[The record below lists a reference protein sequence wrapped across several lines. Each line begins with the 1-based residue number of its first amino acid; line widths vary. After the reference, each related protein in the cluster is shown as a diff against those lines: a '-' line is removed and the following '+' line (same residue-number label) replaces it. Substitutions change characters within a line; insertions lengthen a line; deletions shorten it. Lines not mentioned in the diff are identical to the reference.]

1 VQAKCVWVLCLCACV
16 LFVPVHMR
24 AVSAGSIVD
33 LVLLQSCLS
42 SAEGDGTRVGKRDSN
57 CAIETQE
64 EEEEEE
70 RLYLQ
75 LERQERGRE
84 VEIL

>member
-1 VQAKCVWVLCLCACV
+1 
-16 LFVPVHMR
+16 
-24 AVSAGSIVD
+24 

-57 CAIETQE
+57 CAIETQQQQQ
-64 EEEEEE
+64 EEE

-75 LERQERGRE
+75 LGRQERGRL